1 MLGKALLTVWVI
13 VNQYSKILFTVELV
27 LNGFSLLKSGR
38 EMKIKNKEKAS
49 EIDSPEAETTNSN
62 DEILDRIKEFK
73 TTYETKTEALKADKK
88 LGENA
93 KLKAT

>member
-1 MLGKALLTVWVI
+1 
-13 VNQYSKILFTVELV
+13 
-27 LNGFSLLKSGR
+27 
-38 EMKIKNKEKAS
+38 MKIKNKEKAS

-73 TTYETKTEALKADKK
+73 TTYETKTKALKADKK

>member
-1 MLGKALLTVWVI
+1 MLGKALLTVCVI

-49 EIDSPEAETTNSN
+49 EIDSPEAETNSN